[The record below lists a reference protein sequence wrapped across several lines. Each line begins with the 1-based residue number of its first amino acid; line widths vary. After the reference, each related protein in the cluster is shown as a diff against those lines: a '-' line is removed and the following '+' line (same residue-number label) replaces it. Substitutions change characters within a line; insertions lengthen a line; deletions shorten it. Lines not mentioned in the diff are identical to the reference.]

1 MLVYVEVWF
10 NHKMIFKAK
19 NKFSK
24 KEKVFVETHPWVSGY
39 YDGVVNDFEIHDF
52 VESSKADLERK
63 LDKYRV
69 GDQLPFAETFLPYH
83 LTEKPTVDVNVSSAK
98 KRNLSDMSVEEVLE
112 VATIPQVISEF
123 GNDRK
128 IFQQFNFDKMRMGD

>member
-1 MLVYVEVWF
+1 MLVYVKVWF
-10 NHKMIFKAK
+10 NHEMIFKAK

-24 KEKVFVETHPWVSGY
+24 KEKVFVESHPWVSGY

-69 GDQLPFAETFLPYH
+69 GDQLPFAETFLPYY
-83 LTEKPTVDVNVSSAK
+83 LTEKPTIDITVSSVK
-98 KRNLSDMSVEEVLE
+98 KRNLSDMAVEEVLE

-123 GNDRK
+123 GELNIK
-128 IFQQFNFDKMRMGD
+128 F